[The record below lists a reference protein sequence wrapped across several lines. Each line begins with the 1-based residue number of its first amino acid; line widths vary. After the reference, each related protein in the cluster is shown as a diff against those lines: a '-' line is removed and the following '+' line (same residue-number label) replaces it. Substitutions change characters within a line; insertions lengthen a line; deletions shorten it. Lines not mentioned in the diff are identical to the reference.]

1 MLVLTRDEGEKVI
14 ITCGGT
20 TIVVCA
26 VAIRGDQVR
35 LGFEAPQHVTIHRE
49 EVANAIARTER
60 NDRGTS
66 GGHKSVEHPGDADID
81 GA

>member
-14 ITCGGT
+14 ITCDGT

-26 VAIRGDQVR
+26 VQIRGDQVR
-35 LGFEAPQHVTIHRE
+35 LGFEAPKHVIIHRE
-49 EVANAIARTER
+49 EVYEAIQASKRAQ
-60 NDRGTS
+60 S
-66 GGHKSVEHPGDADID
+66 GDDTGDASSD

>member
-14 ITCGGT
+14 ITCGET

-26 VAIRGDQVR
+26 VQIKGDQVR
-35 LGFEAPQHVTIHRE
+35 LGFEAPKHVTIHRE
-49 EVANAIARTER
+49 EVFNAITRTER

-66 GGHKSVEHPGDADID
+66 ERDQSVESSGDA
-81 GA
+81 